1 MLVSKIFS
9 NFKRERLKKKLR
21 LKSSK
26 KYLNNQIIMAQIT
39 LSVARMNELLE
50 RTAQYAAHKALTLAG
65 VPVREY
71 YTRADLQRKFGRGK
85 INRMISAGALTPHK
99 LEEDGKK
106 VYAIADVL
114 KQII

>member
-9 NFKRERLKKKLR
+9 NFKRERIKKNFR

-26 KYLNNQIIMAQIT
+26 KNLINQIIMEQIT
-39 LSVARMNELLE
+39 LSVLRLHELME
-50 RTAQYAAHKALTLAG
+50 GAAVCAAHRALTLAG

-85 INRMISAGALTPHK
+85 INRMISAGTLTPHK

>member
-1 MLVSKIFS
+1 MSK
-9 NFKRERLKKKLR
+9 
-21 LKSSK
+21 
-26 KYLNNQIIMAQIT
+26 IT

-50 RTAQYAAHKALTLAG
+50 LTAKYAAHEALRLAG

-71 YTRADLQRKFGRGK
+71 YSRAELKRKFGPGK
-85 INRMISAGALTPHK
+85 INNMIAKGVLTPHK
-99 LEEDGKK
+99 IEEDGKK

>member
-1 MLVSKIFS
+1 MG
-9 NFKRERLKKKLR
+9 
-21 LKSSK
+21 
-26 KYLNNQIIMAQIT
+26 QIT

-50 RTAQYAAHKALTLAG
+50 RTAQYAAHEALRLAG
-65 VPVREY
+65 VPVVEY

-85 INRMISAGALTPHK
+85 INRMISEGVLTPHK
-99 LEEDGKK
+99 LEEDGRK

>member
-9 NFKRERLKKKLR
+9 NFNRERIKKKLR

-26 KYLNNQIIMAQIT
+26 NNPNNQIIMEQIT
-39 LSVARMNELLE
+39 LSVARLHELME
-50 RTAQYAAHKALTLAG
+50 GAAMCAAHKTLTLAG

-85 INRMISAGALTPHK
+85 INRMISAGTLTPHK

-106 VYAIADVL
+106 MYAIADVL

>member
-1 MLVSKIFS
+1 LLVSKIFS
-9 NFKRERLKKKLR
+9 NFKRERIKKKLR

-26 KYLNNQIIMAQIT
+26 KYLNNQIIMTQIT
-39 LSVARMNELLE
+39 LSVARLNELME
-50 RTAQYAAHKALTLAG
+50 GAAVCAAHKALIFAG
-65 VPVREY
+65 VPIREY

-85 INRMISAGALTPHK
+85 INRMISAGALIPHK